1 MPPGVDNDKNENGEW
16 QNDGDADMQGGD
28 AKKKRGKAGF
38 SPMKIKKDGQ
48 DEGSDGQEEVEGRAV
63 VGKIGSRV
71 DRFGNAIVKTRLNKP
86 KNAAN
91 ESPAK
96 RKEKEKEEKKNRHK
110 ICFLDKIDKD
120 ADLIRV
126 HYVLSYKKYNAL
138 NTYDPYDA
146 EDSQNHSHCC
156 TIF

>member
-1 MPPGVDNDKNENGEW
+1 
-16 QNDGDADMQGGD
+16 MQGGGPLESQ
-28 AKKKRGKAGF
+28 KRKSRVAKAGL
-38 SPMKIKKDGQ
+38 SPLKIKKDGQ
-48 DEGSDGQEEVEGRAV
+48 GDSGDENEGIDSRPQG
-63 VGKIGSRV
+63 VGKAGSRQ
-71 DRFGNAIVKTRLNKP
+71 DRFGNAIVKTRQIKNQNKG
-86 KNAAN
+86 N
-91 ESPAK
+91 ESPQK
-96 RKEKEKEEKKNRHK
+96 RKEKEKEDKKNRHK

-146 EDSQNHSHCC
+146 EESSNHSHCC